1 MLSQGTKLSLGLIIV
16 NLLPFSGSFCPL
28 TSTDFF
34 QITFLRKWSLFSYI
48 SYVKIIITEQYLE
61 TRHPSKLQFWRN
73 LKKMSIF
80 SIFWHFVLPKFCKLG
95 LNDLKISG
103 TYSFMNST
111 WDVKMV
117 RIARFFTFVVH
128 LQKDVFETFLNFQVK
143 LASWRWR
150 HSKNQLRF
158 FAVTIFM

>member
-1 MLSQGTKLSLGLIIV
+1 MILSQGTKLSLGLIIV

-34 QITFLRKWSLFSYI
+34 QITWNFLRKWSLFRYI

-61 TRHPSKLQFWRN
+61 TRHPSKLQFWGN

-80 SIFWHFVLPKFCKLG
+80 SIFWHFLLPKFCKLG

-117 RIARFFTFVVH
+117 RIARFLH
-128 LQKDVFETFLNFQVK
+128 LWYTSKKMFFETFQVK

-158 FAVTIFM
+158 FAVTIFI